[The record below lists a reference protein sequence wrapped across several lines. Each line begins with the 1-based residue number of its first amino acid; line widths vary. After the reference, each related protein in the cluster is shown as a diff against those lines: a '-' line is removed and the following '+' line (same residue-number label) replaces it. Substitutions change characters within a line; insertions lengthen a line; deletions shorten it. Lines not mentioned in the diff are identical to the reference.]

1 MNVIDELDFIKIHFD
16 AGAILQKSVY
26 NREYFLLMGIK
37 IVESEEEK
45 KIGGLHQYKK
55 KDKTKKS
62 DFFKNVSDASDSVV
76 ESVEKGVSTLK
87 QTFDLSLLRKEIVI
101 KKNRKYKFHILFDEL
116 QEMYNR
122 SRTILNFESGLTY
135 NEYAQIIKDLYIQL
149 AYLKFLKLKI
159 DIIDLNRVFKINGR
173 YVLLANDIK
182 EMEENEDKDTI
193 FKDLEIKKV
202 ELTGKKYEKGEIE
215 RDLKEIEGTEIEKM
229 KELYEKG
236 RREGFGEP

>member
-1 MNVIDELDFIKIHFD
+1 MNVIDESDFIKIQFD

-62 DFFKNVSDASDSVV
+62 DFFKNVSDASDSVI
-76 ESVEKGVSTLK
+76 ESVEEGVSTLK
-87 QTFDLSLLRKEIVI
+87 QTFDLSLLKKEIVI
-101 KKNRKYKFHILFDEL
+101 KKNKKYKFHILFDEL

-135 NEYAQIIKDLYIQL
+135 NEYAQIIKDLYMQL
-149 AYLKFLKLKI
+149 AYLKFLKLKL
-159 DIIDLNRVFKINGR
+159 DIIDLKSVFKINGR

-182 EMEENEDKDTI
+182 EMEENENTDTI

-229 KELYEKG
+229 KDVK
-236 RREGFGEP
+236 